1 MGQVLVPMDLR
12 SNACR
17 PWFRGG
23 STGLQLAGERHPMTS
38 FTVKGGIR
46 ATITLLGEG
55 GDGGV

>member
-1 MGQVLVPMDLR
+1 MDLR